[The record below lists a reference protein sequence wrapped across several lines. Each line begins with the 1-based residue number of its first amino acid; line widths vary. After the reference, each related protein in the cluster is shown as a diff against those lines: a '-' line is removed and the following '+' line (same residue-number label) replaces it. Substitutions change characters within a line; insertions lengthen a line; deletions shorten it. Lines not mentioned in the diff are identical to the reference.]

1 MPNLS
6 IIIGL
11 SAYVLV
17 TLLVGLYAGRRV
29 KGSADFIVA
38 GRRLGIVLAT
48 GTLAA
53 TWFGGGIVIGAAS
66 QAYSHGFMGVIA
78 DPFGAALCL
87 FLAGFFYVRMMR
99 RMGLTTIAGF
109 FEIRF
114 GQDAGLVAALCTI
127 PAYVGWVASLMVAF
141 GRILQAVA
149 GLEPTTGICIGAA
162 IVLIYTTVGGMWAV
176 TLTDFIQV
184 IVLTVGLLIITPL
197 LISDMNGWSAI
208 RAQIPDDR
216 FYLYPRS
223 AEFSAWFAYARDWLV
238 IGLGNLAGQDLIQRS
253 LSSKNE
259 SVAQNSAYLS
269 GILYMTVGMLPV
281 FLGISATL
289 IFPNLADP
297 DLVMMELGMKYLSP
311 VFLALFLGALVS
323 ALMSS
328 ADSALLAPASVI
340 GWDLVRYFK
349 PETEE
354 RRILQ
359 ICRVSVPVL
368 GLFSLYL
375 ALAHNTVYS
384 LMVNSWSILLATLF
398 VPLTAGIWWP
408 KANLLGALSSMISGF
423 IAWLIFLNFIPS
435 LPAPDLAAVPVAL
448 FFLVAV
454 SLSTTAGNPP
464 KPLKDA
470 SGNALEFRDRLGVLG
485 MRTSDN
491 QDQKPL

>member
-1 MPNLS
+1 MPNTP

-11 SAYVLV
+11 SIYVLI
-17 TLLVGLYAGRRV
+17 TLLVGVYAGRRV
-29 KGSADFIVA
+29 KGSADFLVA

-66 QAYSHGFMGVIA
+66 QAYSHGFLGIIA

-87 FLAGFFYVRMMR
+87 FLSGFFYVRMMR
-99 RMGLTTIAGF
+99 RMGLTTIASF

-114 GQDAGLVAALCTI
+114 GPLAGLVAALCTI

-149 GLEPTTGICIGAA
+149 GLDATLGICIGAA

-184 IVLTVGLLIITPL
+184 IVLTLGLLIITPM
-197 LISDMNGWSAI
+197 LISDMNGWTAI
-208 RAQIPDDR
+208 RAQIPDER

-223 AEFSAWFAYARDWLV
+223 AEFSVWFSYARDWLV

-259 SVAQNSAYLS
+259 SVAQNSAYYS
-269 GILYMTVGMLPV
+269 GILYLTVGMLPV
-281 FLGISATL
+281 FLGIAATVIL
-289 IFPNLADP
+289 PDLADP
-297 DLVMMELGMKYLSP
+297 DLVMMKLGMKYLSP
-311 VFLALFLGALVS
+311 VALALFLGALIS

-340 GWDLVRYFK
+340 GWDLVRFFK
-349 PETEE
+349 PDTDE
-354 RRILQ
+354 RQILR
-359 ICRVSVPVL
+359 ICRLSVPVL
-368 GLFSLYL
+368 GMFSLYL

-384 LMVNSWSILLATLF
+384 LMVDSWSILLATLF

-408 KANLLGALSSMISGF
+408 RANLAGALSAMIAGF
-423 IAWLIFLNFIPS
+423 VSWLIFMKVFPS
-435 LPAPDLAAVPVAL
+435 MPADLLAVPVGLFAL
-448 FFLVAV
+448 IIV
-454 SLSTTAGNPP
+454 SLATAAQNPP
-464 KPLKDA
+464 RPLRDTV
-470 SGNALEFRDRLGVLG
+470 GNQLNFSNRLGILRIG
-485 MRTSDN
+485 SSSD
-491 QDQKPL
+491 QDQKSL